1 MDALERSVR
10 IKLGDTQTTL
20 HPLDFSDVVLTPAG
34 VNRVRMAALGLLGG
48 RMPSKGLEDFS
59 LQQILELF
67 ADMVCWDEEGGRLF
81 LCADFPAYCYCL
93 PIPAEDWRIVT
104 RGQSI
109 H

>member
-1 MDALERSVR
+1 MDAVERSVR

-20 HPLDFSDVVLTPAG
+20 HPLDFSDVALTPAG
-34 VNRVRMAALGLLGG
+34 ANRVRMAALGLLGG
-48 RMPSKGLEDFS
+48 CMPSKVLEDFS
-59 LQQILELF
+59 LQQVLKLF
-67 ADMVCWDEEGGRLF
+67 GDMVCWDEEGGRLI

-93 PIPAEDWRIVT
+93 HIPAKDWRIVT

>member
-1 MDALERSVR
+1 MDAVERSVR
-10 IKLGDTQTTL
+10 IRLGDTQTTL
-20 HPLDFSDVVLTPAG
+20 HPLDFSDVAFTPAG
-34 VNRVRMAALGLLGG
+34 ANRVRMAALGLLGG
-48 RMPSKGLEDFS
+48 RMSSKGLEEFS
-59 LQQILELF
+59 LHQILKLF

-81 LCADFPAYCYCL
+81 LCADFPAYRYCL